1 MPDETQVQ
9 APQETPTARP
19 VTPDPVWHLLFD
31 RLDAQD
37 ENIKRGVENTVV
49 IAKEQERLREHVND
63 EQGKLVVLIEKKV
76 EKGQS
81 LNDAFN
87 ELRHN
92 RHAQALLAA
101 VVVAMAPVVI
111 ANWTALVESVRAL
124 FS

>member
-9 APQETPTARP
+9 APQETPKVRP
-19 VTPDPVWHLLFD
+19 ATPDPVWHLLFD

-37 ENIKRGVENTVV
+37 ENIKRAVDNTVV
-49 IAKEQERLREHVND
+49 IAAEQERLRSHVND
-63 EQGKLVVLIEKKV
+63 EQEKLVILIAKKA
-76 EKGQS
+76 EKGQT

-92 RHAQALLAA
+92 RHAQALLAG